1 MLEKLYFDGD
11 IDLCVASGT
20 TGIVCP
26 ACSSGLLE
34 MVQDDTGHKFA
45 KCNCAPCSKAF
56 VYDDV
61 LEVIKKELD
70 EITEYI
76 A

>member
-45 KCNCAPCSKAF
+45 KCSKAF